1 MVRSYFAIQECCM
14 EASMVPAN
22 THEHGKKRIDEQ
34 FILNGSSRISS
45 HACHFLNSLLYK
57 MLGSWI
63 ARGGNA
69 GRLSQKRG

>member
-1 MVRSYFAIQECCM
+1 M

-34 FILNGSSRISS
+34 FIWDVGIRSSS
-45 HACHFLNSLLYK
+45 HACHILNSLLYK

-69 GRLSQKRG
+69 GRQSQTRG